1 MAYDIDS
8 AYMRPRMARHTAAAA
23 SVRRFSYVLLATVL
37 STVIVIADRIV
48 DAWTSGG
55 LLLALVVLWLAV
67 FGGLVLFTRISARLA
82 LWITAAWRELS
93 PRRRAREPDAHR
105 G

>member
-8 AYMRPRMARHTAAAA
+8 TYMRPRLARHTAAAA
-23 SVRRFSYVLLATVL
+23 SVRHFSYVLLATVL